1 MSREAFPQLPPDSL
15 AHIENFPPELHDST
29 QEQLLALSHRALHGE
44 GVFGDTPVPHSELG
58 EEHQPHIDSVAQHME
73 RTSQL
78 LNAAHS
84 ELGTRGIDEDEVSFE
99 LLAEKAKEIAVRS
112 AKEAKQTGDTKSAVK
127 SLESLL
133 VIESLGTTRSTD
145 QTKRSKDIARTI
157 VAEGLATEF
166 VEATHETFGLVALQE
181 YDTIPLN
188 AIARSSPKLLRAATS
203 LEFTDDFSDLEKAEP
218 KSDVSDLSCGDLLAL
233 AKMAEAE
240 HPDTNNSR
248 DLLKQALKSA
258 AVDQVEPED
267 LVETLSNAG
276 RLSLNDELGV
286 ALSTL
291 RLRRRAGDSTYR
303 VNDMNTVHLDEAIVK
318 LVQRGETEVAR
329 GLISSSP
336 AETDH
341 LKRAVE
347 REATDATEGSQLTST
362 LEILCQDKQA
372 ELQHHLQSTG
382 VSESTAD
389 WIIRTTADPDSAAN
403 IPSEFWQKLEENYS
417 LKEMLTK
424 GGDNLA
430 RSAEALSAI
439 DSSGLAEHSA
449 LLLQKVLRLE
459 DSEKANT
466 YLASIRGALDV
477 LGGQQESEEGQS
489 IDIRRVLTDLANFE
503 DPIAALEAAKTLY
516 GAEDHLKELHS
527 LHALVHPQYGNDEL
541 APFRPEDISALGILR
556 DYCATS
562 GIEANYIK
570 DISASLMG
578 DDDPIGRAQSIAEG
592 LRLANITTDTNSM
605 LFFEI
610 AKREDPISLGRAILV
625 LETSLTDIG
634 DTVRQDIL
642 RKTVSSQSPEQTA
655 LLIVRTQQ
663 ELQNQQL
670 TIEDIG
676 IGRLSEA
683 MHIVDNAED
692 AKAIERYCSNWK
704 IQRECEEAFRKYLQ
718 PVRESGDRK
727 ATDIEQKPKLADL
740 PEIRA
745 RFEHLG
751 ITPELAEGMLESW
764 LTYSALGRR
773 LYNDGEMRSE
783 ATGEDI
789 DSTLAEQGEQLV
801 KQVEALTNYVE
812 RFGIEET
819 IALTNTFGIYN
830 FIRYKPEH
838 LHGQILSWQ
847 SGELPARNVVV
858 SARAD
863 WNGAVSDAGTSFE
876 RVLGEDGLFCFEVN
890 DRIELARV
898 AVAIGNRERAMGRE
912 PEEVNGLD
920 NFIIDGHANPNGI
933 LLGTRGQ
940 HLDATDYMREPFNG
954 QRANTY
960 RRHLGSKF
968 RVILKACSTAD
979 EVEYGKN
986 IAEAISDHHDVR
998 VEGSKV
1004 ATNGGI
1010 VIEPD
1015 GTVRFNGG
1023 EVLSTVYT

>member
-15 AHIENFPPELHDST
+15 AHIENFPPELHAST
-29 QEQLLALSHRALHGE
+29 EEQLLALSHTALHSE
-44 GVFGDTPVPHSELG
+44 GVFGDEPIPQVELG
-58 EEHQPHIDSVAQHME
+58 EEHQPHIDSVAEHME
-73 RTSQL
+73 RTSRL
-78 LNAAHS
+78 LSSAYG
-84 ELGTRGIDEDEVSFE
+84 ELSTSGVDGHEVSFKQ
-99 LLAEKAKEIAVRS
+99 LAEKAKEIAIRS
-112 AKEAKQTGDTKSAVK
+112 AKEAKQVGDAESAVK

-133 VIESLGTTRSTD
+133 VIESLGATGSND
-145 QTKRSKDIARTI
+145 QTKQSKGIARTI

-166 VEATHETFGLVALQE
+166 VEATHETFGLVALQGH
-181 YDTIPLN
+181 DTFPLN

-233 AKMAEAE
+233 AKMAETERPNTSA
-240 HPDTNNSR
+240 SR

-258 AVDQVEPED
+258 ATEQVEPED
-267 LVETLSNAG
+267 LVETLSKASE
-276 RLSLNDELGV
+276 LSLNDELGV
-286 ALSTL
+286 TFSAL

-303 VNDMNTVHLDEAIVK
+303 INDMNTERLDEAIVK
-318 LVQRGETEVAR
+318 LVQKGETEVAR

-341 LKRAVE
+341 IKRAVE
-347 REATDATEGSQLTST
+347 REAADATEASQLTST
-362 LEILCQDKQA
+362 LEKLCQDKQA
-372 ELQHHLQSTG
+372 ELRQHLQSTG

-403 IPSEFWQKLEENYS
+403 IPTEFWQKLEENYS
-417 LKEMLTK
+417 LKEMLTN
-424 GGDNLA
+424 GGDDLA

-439 DSSGLAEHSA
+439 DSSGLVEHSG
-449 LLLQKVLRLE
+449 LLLQKVLRLG

-489 IDIRRVLTDLANFE
+489 IDIRRVLTALVNFE

-516 GAEDHLKELHS
+516 GEKNYLKELHS

-541 APFRPEDISALGILR
+541 ATFRPEDISALGILR
-556 DYCATS
+556 DYCATT
-562 GIEANYIK
+562 GIEASYVKN
-570 DISASLMG
+570 ISASLMG

-592 LRLANITTDTNSM
+592 LRLANITADTNSM

-610 AKREDPISLGRAILV
+610 AKREDPISLGRAISV

-655 LLIVRTQQ
+655 LLIVRTQK

-676 IGRLSEA
+676 VGRLYEV
-683 MHIVDNAED
+683 MRIVDNAED
-692 AKAIERYCSNWK
+692 SKAIERYCSNWK
-704 IQRECEEAFRKYLQ
+704 IQRECEEAFQKYLQ

-727 ATDIEQKPKLADL
+727 TTNIEQKPKLADL

-751 ITPELAEGMLESW
+751 VTPELAEGMLDSW
-764 LTYSALGRR
+764 LTYSALGRK
-773 LYNDGEMRSE
+773 LYKDGEMRSE

-801 KQVEALTNYVE
+801 KQAEALTNYVE

-830 FIRYKPEH
+830 FIRYKPDQ
-838 LHGQILSWQ
+838 LHNQLLSWQ
-847 SGELPARNVVV
+847 SGELPTRNVVV

-876 RVLGEDGLFCFEVN
+876 RVLGEEGLFCFEVN
-890 DRIELARV
+890 DRIELAKV

-912 PEEVNGLD
+912 PEVVNGLN

-940 HLDATDYMREPFNG
+940 HLDATDYMREPLNG
-954 QRANTY
+954 QKANTY

-968 RVILKACSTAD
+968 RVILKACSTAG

-1004 ATNGGI
+1004 ATKGGI
-1010 VIEPD
+1010 LIEPD

-1023 EVLSTVYT
+1023 DVLSTVYT